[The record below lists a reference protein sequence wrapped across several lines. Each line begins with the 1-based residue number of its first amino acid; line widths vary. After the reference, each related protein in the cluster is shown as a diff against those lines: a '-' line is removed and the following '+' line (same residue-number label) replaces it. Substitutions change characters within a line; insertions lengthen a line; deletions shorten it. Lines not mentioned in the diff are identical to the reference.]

1 MDIKGALIIEG
12 HVQGLSNVRSIGELG
27 VPVYVADATRCLA
40 RHSKYCAKFFKC
52 PSYTSDAFVPFLVD
66 LAQKEGLSGWLVMAS
81 NDHIVEQLS
90 LHKEELLPYYKVVIP
105 DYDALHQI
113 IDKWSL
119 TQIAHSVGVH
129 IPSTC
134 DLSSIT
140 EAEHFRYPVLIK
152 GKEGLS
158 FYKAF
163 HKKVIR
169 VDGYQ
174 DLQQQL
180 SMLGQSQDCFIQE
193 EIQNQKKEVVSFT
206 CFAVEGEIKSFWMGV
221 KLREHPIEFGTA
233 TFAQSV
239 LYEGV
244 FEEAAPLVSALNY
257 TGICEIEFMYDER
270 DNCYKLIEI
279 NPRTWLWVGLA
290 KACGCDYAK
299 MLYKYANNI
308 QQEYPDH
315 YIVGLKWINLMTDIP
330 YSIKA
335 IIKHRMTVSSFVK
348 SMKGKKIH
356 AVWNWHDLLPGL
368 ILPFM
373 SFHILKSR
381 R

>member
-1 MDIKGALIIEG
+1 M
-12 HVQGLSNVRSIGELG
+12 
-27 VPVYVADATRCLA
+27 
-40 RHSKYCAKFFKC
+40 
-52 PSYTSDAFVPFLVD
+52 D

-105 DYDALHQI
+105 DYDALYQI

-119 TQIAHSVGVH
+119 TQIAHSVGVPV
-129 IPSTC
+129 PSTC

-169 VDGYQ
+169 VDGFQ

-244 FEEAAPLVSALNY
+244 FEEAAPLV
-257 TGICEIEFMYDER
+257 
-270 DNCYKLIEI
+270 
-279 NPRTWLWVGLA
+279 
-290 KACGCDYAK
+290 
-299 MLYKYANNI
+299 
-308 QQEYPDH
+308 
-315 YIVGLKWINLMTDIP
+315 
-330 YSIKA
+330 
-335 IIKHRMTVSSFVK
+335 
-348 SMKGKKIH
+348 
-356 AVWNWHDLLPGL
+356 
-368 ILPFM
+368 
-373 SFHILKSR
+373 
-381 R
+381 